1 VIIIIIII
9 IIYSCDL
16 FAAIGSFI
24 YYFVL
29 NSKLQRRKLEVFFLF
44 FCCKGKKKRKRV
56 VVLLRAYP
64 LPSFAE
70 QHASDSLLS
79 CLFYLVTSA
88 PKTKHP
94 SSFKFLFLK
103 IYFKLF
109 LKYLKIKEIILYIK
123 NQHVCNWIPW

>member
-1 VIIIIIII
+1 MIIIII

-29 NSKLQRRKLEVFFLF
+29 NSN
-44 FCCKGKKKRKRV
+44 CKGENLSFYFFIIIIIIIMFAKEKRKEKGWWFFKG
-56 VVLLRAYP
+56 LYP

-88 PKTKHP
+88 QKKTP
-94 SSFKFLFLK
+94 
-103 IYFKLF
+103 IKL
-109 LKYLKIKEIILYIK
+109 
-123 NQHVCNWIPW
+123 